1 MCVEGMLGKQ
11 IISLIFV
18 VGKNSR
24 ILAELDIILI
34 TPSVIVFHLLGQLLA
49 KLVRGYNS
57 VWVTD
62 TIFFSILLLFPCLP
76 SLNPVNKNRTLPPQ
90 LHLLFLSSVFT
101 NLKFYLQNFSPPYT
115 YEWIIQLLIAYLPWP
130 AYASSLA
137 TIPLTPFPYY
147 EQC

>member
-57 VWVTD
+57 V
-62 TIFFSILLLFPCLP
+62 
-76 SLNPVNKNRTLPPQ
+76 
-90 LHLLFLSSVFT
+90 
-101 NLKFYLQNFSPPYT
+101 
-115 YEWIIQLLIAYLPWP
+115 
-130 AYASSLA
+130 
-137 TIPLTPFPYY
+137 
-147 EQC
+147 